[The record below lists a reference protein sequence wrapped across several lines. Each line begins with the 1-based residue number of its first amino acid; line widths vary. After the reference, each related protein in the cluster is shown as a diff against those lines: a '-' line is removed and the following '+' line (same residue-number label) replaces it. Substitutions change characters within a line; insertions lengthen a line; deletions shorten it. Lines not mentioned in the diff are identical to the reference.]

1 MRWRSGLGLVLIASL
16 SLAAIPGVARGEEG
30 VVGPEAGFF
39 KAYYIQH
46 AEKRPHQALL
56 LYLEFLQQ
64 APESPYAMNAA
75 RFAFALL
82 QGEENAENRAAFLQA
97 YGDLI
102 PTEAPAPAA
111 FEAPEVREAEAAA
124 VMSRD
129 VTLLE
134 QYEDAIAAGRTI
146 PDVTWASTIRN
157 HMARQWKDGEFMK
170 ATRTASQVHRILSL
184 QRIAAMLQRKQAETD
199 DMRRQ
204 VDIDVSL
211 GDASPNPDTLTQIE
225 DNERALAAARTETGI
240 AEQIARL
247 YPDAFTSP
255 GKYGLLPL
263 TMGLA
268 LPDDPRFTAWL
279 RRQKLWLADQS
290 RRATSPEAE
299 IRQAIDLGKILTT
312 IDGLLHDGE
321 WTKASAVARELWI
334 EYSRRD

>member
-1 MRWRSGLGLVLIASL
+1 MRWRLTLGLVLVVSL
-16 SLAAIPGVARGEEG
+16 LGAGLPGVALSEEG
-30 VVGPEAGFF
+30 GVGPEVVFF

-46 AEKRPHQALL
+46 AEKRPQQALL

-64 APESPYAMNAA
+64 APDSPYAMNAA

-82 QGEENAENRAAFLQA
+82 QGDENAAHRAAFLKA

-102 PTEAPAPAA
+102 PSEAPAPVA
-111 FEAPEVREAEAAA
+111 FEEPERREEEAAT
-124 VMSRD
+124 VVSRD

-134 QYEDAIAAGRTI
+134 QYEDAIAAGRSI
-146 PDVTWASTIRN
+146 PDVTWANTTRN
-157 HMARQWKDGEFMK
+157 RMARQWSDGEFMQ
-170 ATRTASQVHRILSL
+170 ATRTASKVYRILSL
-184 QRIAAMLQRKQAETD
+184 QRIAAMLQRKQAETEA
-199 DMRRQ
+199 MRRQ

-211 GDASPNPDTLTQIE
+211 GDATPDPDTLAQIE
-225 DNERALAAARTETGI
+225 DNEKALAAARTETGI

-255 GKYGLLPL
+255 GPYGLLPL

-279 RRQKLWLADQS
+279 RREKLWLADQS
-290 RRATSPEAE
+290 RRTSSPEAQ